1 MNSCHRLAARLGQV
15 SRCYPYGPPQSMDD
29 PSLLDPQ
36 KTCAYILSGARILI
50 LESIM
55 YIICVCRYIYIIHI
69 HIYIYVYMYICIYLY
84 MYM

>member
-50 LESIM
+50 LESILFGNVG
-55 YIICVCRYIYIIHI
+55 IILL
-69 HIYIYVYMYICIYLY
+69 ICT
-84 MYM
+84 